1 MFKEELLED
10 SVYVSIRPEHISISR
25 DSSATI
31 LEGTVREKIFIGT
44 SHKVVVTLASG
55 KDIVVLA
62 PAQLDSFIE
71 DGSHVYLSWNKEY
84 VSILAS

>member
-1 MFKEELLED
+1 MTLH
-10 SVYVSIRPEHISISR
+10 SVKKTEHILISR
-25 DSSATI
+25 DSSAAI
-31 LEGTVREKIFIGT
+31 LEGTIREKISIGT

-71 DGSHVYLSWNKEY
+71 DGSRVYLSWNKEY
-84 VSILAS
+84 ISILAS